1 MRSFKEIRH
10 EMQERREIKK
20 LLSDDN
26 REFF

>member
-1 MRSFKEIRH
+1 MRSLKELRQ
-10 EMQERREIKK
+10 EMEERREIKK